1 MNGSYFNLRGKYS
14 KFSESLILTGYEQDN
29 LVKNEKWPDDT
40 FDFLVRQLKAKNVV
54 TCGTKDN
61 PKIGGIYGNHMYL
74 ALDAEIEKVYN
85 YFFFYQGDLKVIKL
99 NNPWGENDLK
109 DMENFK
115 LDLEDKFINGE
126 KSIIKYNKNNCDNGN
141 VKILEENLKDNFTQ
155 IHYCQF
161 TKIEEKEKE
170 EKENKGDNPI
180 GFPGFG
186 SGSLEESTI
195 KNLTG
200 KRIVMFNAIG
210 IPKNYQ
216 ELFYQKYNFDID
228 EGLFL
233 FFMECLKYGTSLATF
248 EKFMGIN
255 PNQQPSLS
263 SSLFY
268 SWSPEYYAQTFN
280 K

>member
-1 MNGSYFNLRGKYS
+1 
-14 KFSESLILTGYEQDN
+14 
-29 LVKNEKWPDDT
+29 
-40 FDFLVRQLKAKNVV
+40 
-54 TCGTKDN
+54 
-61 PKIGGIYGNHMYL
+61 
-74 ALDAEIEKVYN
+74 
-85 YFFFYQGDLKVIKL
+85 
-99 NNPWGENDLK
+99 
-109 DMENFK
+109 
-115 LDLEDKFINGE
+115 
-126 KSIIKYNKNNCDNGN
+126 
-141 VKILEENLKDNFTQ
+141 
-155 IHYCQF
+155 
-161 TKIEEKEKE
+161 
-170 EKENKGDNPI
+170 
-180 GFPGFG
+180 
-186 SGSLEESTI
+186 
-195 KNLTG
+195 
-200 KRIVMFNAIG
+200 MFNAIG